1 MNPYLNWN
9 QKSDQIKMYMYVQI
23 YRANIVFK
31 QIPNQLKSFNQ
42 MLSFWTI
49 HIFLP
54 SVLKPIW
61 PVTRVNIK
69 PENRVLIGHVRT
81 NFATG
86 KITRNLRVALAITQ
100 LANYF
105 GLVKLNNTVTSD
117 IKPEKKKC

>member
-1 MNPYLNWN
+1 
-9 QKSDQIKMYMYVQI
+9 
-23 YRANIVFK
+23 
-31 QIPNQLKSFNQ
+31 

-49 HIFLP
+49 HIFLA
-54 SVLKPIW
+54 SLLKPIW

-81 NFATG
+81 NFATC

-105 GLVKLNNTVTSD
+105 GLIKLNNTVTSD
-117 IKPEKKKC
+117 IKPEKKILKMHQKSEFSRQC